1 MKRKNDSYS
10 LIAPSYSYTFS
21 IVLLMFFCATFLCS
35 CFSFK
40 TKDKNGNVVSHHFG
54 YTRFEAPSS
63 VSKNTVGDFKV
74 NDIRTWGIRIE
85 RGVGIGYSRE
95 RNEYI
100 PMDCRLVIRVAN
112 EEQMEKAQNL
122 LTNLEKEGL
131 CVTVDK
137 NN

>member
-1 MKRKNDSYS
+1 MMKECILKSLSYVIVVFV
-10 LIAPSYSYTFS
+10 LTFCV
-21 IVLLMFFCATFLCS
+21 IFLCS

-40 TKDKNGNVVSHHFG
+40 TKGKNGNVVSHHFG

-100 PMDCRLVIRVAN
+100 PIDCRLVIRVAN
-112 EEQMEKAQNL
+112 EEQLEKTQNL

>member
-1 MKRKNDSYS
+1 MMKECILKS
-10 LIAPSYSYTFS
+10 LGYVIVVFVLTFCV
-21 IVLLMFFCATFLCS
+21 IFLCS

-40 TKDKNGNVVSHHFG
+40 TKGENGNVVSHHFG

-100 PMDCRLVIRVAN
+100 PIDCRLVIRVAN
-112 EEQMEKAQNL
+112 EEQLEKAQNL